1 MKNVCSLQ
9 FISKVVVKE
18 RKGGNYEVVCIL
30 IYCDHKITG
39 TISRIRDH
47 FAGSVGCGVK
57 ISTKISSIHEI
68 HLNALN
74 DEIQQARI
82 QSESRAKKRKMD
94 ACT

>member
-1 MKNVCSLQ
+1 MENVCSLQ

-18 RKGGNYEVVCIL
+18 RKGGNYEVVCI
-30 IYCDHKITG
+30 YCDHKITG

-47 FAGSVGCGVK
+47 FAGSVGCGVQ
-57 ISTKISSIHEI
+57 ICTKLSSIHEV
-68 HLNALN
+68 HLNALK

-94 ACT
+94 AST